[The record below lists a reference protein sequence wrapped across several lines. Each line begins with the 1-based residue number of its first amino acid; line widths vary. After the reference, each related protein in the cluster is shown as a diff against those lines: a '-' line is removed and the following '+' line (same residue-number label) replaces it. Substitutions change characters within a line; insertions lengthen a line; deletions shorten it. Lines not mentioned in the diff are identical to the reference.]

1 MANVQKSI
9 LVVGG
14 GLGGL
19 TVALALGR
27 QGRRVRVLEQ
37 AREIAPIGYGIQLGP
52 NVFPIFESLGI
63 AEAVL
68 RLAHLPPH
76 IIMAEGESGEAL
88 IEIPLTGREYYD
100 RFRYPYVAVHRAD
113 LHNVLLDACRAL
125 RNVEISVSITATDFQ
140 DHDNG
145 VTVRC
150 EDGGCIEGS
159 ALIAADGLR
168 SRVRERIVA
177 DGEPRPVGY
186 VAHRTIVD
194 MRLVPSTLSFRDDV
208 VLWAGPGCHV
218 VHYPLRDRSL
228 FNIVA
233 VFKSPG
239 YAAGAG
245 AAEHLK
251 QIQHVYRDAH
261 SSLKALI
268 SLMNLERRWVI
279 ADRAPIRHW
288 VAGRVTLLGD
298 AAHPTLQSLAQGACM
313 AIEGAASLAAALH
326 EVGDDYIRAFK
337 LYEER
342 CLLRTARVQL
352 ESRTLWEFYHAEG
365 VARDVRNV
373 AARSRRTE
381 DHYRCLEWLWLGSP
395 HPAQRAARSP
405 ADSVSRAAQG

>member
-1 MANVQKSI
+1 MLGAVTSWRIDKGIVMAAVDNPI
-9 LVVGG
+9 IIVGG

-19 TVALALGR
+19 TAALALGL

-37 AREIAPIGYGIQLGP
+37 ASKIAPIGYGIQLGP

-68 RLAHLPPH
+68 RLAYLPRH
-76 IIMAEGESGEAL
+76 IIMAEGDSGDTL
-88 IEIPLTGREYYD
+88 IDIPLTGGEYSE
-100 RFRYPYVAVHRAD
+100 RFRHPYVVVHRAD

-125 RNVEISVSITATDFQ
+125 FNVEISVSVTATDFE
-140 DHDNG
+140 DHGDG

-150 EDGGCIEGS
+150 EDGGCVHGS

-168 SRVRERIVA
+168 SRVREQIVA

-186 VAHRTIVD
+186 VAHRTVVD
-194 MRLVPSTLSFRDDV
+194 MSLVPSTLPFRDDV

-218 VHYPLRDRSL
+218 VHYPLRGRTL

-233 VFKSPG
+233 VFKNPG
-239 YAAGAG
+239 RAANSGP
-245 AAEHLK
+245 AEHVE
-251 QIQHVYRDAH
+251 QAQYVYRDAH
-261 SSLKALI
+261 PSLKTLL
-268 SLMNLERRWVI
+268 SFMNLERRWDI
-279 ADRAPIRHW
+279 CDRAPTRHW
-288 VAGRVTLLGD
+288 VTGRVTLLGD

-326 EVGDDYIRAFK
+326 EAGDDYTQAFK
-337 LYEER
+337 QYEQR

-365 VARDVRNV
+365 VARDVRN
-373 AARSRRTE
+373 ATARSRRTE
-381 DHYRCLEWLWLGSP
+381 DHYRCLEWLWLGSA
-395 HPAQRAARSP
+395 HAA
-405 ADSVSRAAQG
+405 